1 MSVNANTYSAD
12 TSVSL
17 LLDIM
22 VTMGFS
28 REEIHESLV
37 NQKYDEVMAT
47 YLLLGRKPPEV
58 SAVYNFWFRLF
69 MLLGWMMFLLII
81 L

>member
-1 MSVNANTYSAD
+1 
-12 TSVSL
+12 
-17 LLDIM
+17 
-22 VTMGFS
+22 MGFS

-58 SAVYNFWFRLF
+58 SAVYIFWFWLF

>member
-1 MSVNANTYSAD
+1 
-12 TSVSL
+12 
-17 LLDIM
+17 M

-58 SAVYNFWFRLF
+58 SAVYIFLF
-69 MLLGWMMFLLII
+69 GLCVAGLNDVFVNYFVTFFFKL
-81 L
+81 

>member
-1 MSVNANTYSAD
+1 
-12 TSVSL
+12 
-17 LLDIM
+17 M

-47 YLLLGRKPPEV
+47 YLLLGRKPAEV
-58 SAVYNFWFRLF
+58 SVIYYISAN
-69 MLLGWMMFLLII
+69 
-81 L
+81 

>member
-58 SAVYNFWFRLF
+58 SAVYIFWFWLF
-69 MLLGWMMFLLII
+69 MLLG
-81 L
+81 

>member
-1 MSVNANTYSAD
+1 MSLT
-12 TSVSL
+12 L
-17 LLDIM
+17 FLDIM

-58 SAVYNFWFRLF
+58 SACILHLSLKICLVWIFWLS
-69 MLLGWMMFLLII
+69 MISSTI
-81 L
+81 VEKK

>member
-1 MSVNANTYSAD
+1 
-12 TSVSL
+12 
-17 LLDIM
+17 M

-58 SAVYNFWFRLF
+58 STVYIFCFGLY
-69 MLLGWMMFLLII
+69 MGWMIFKIYFVTFFF
-81 L
+81 

>member
-58 SAVYNFWFRLF
+58 SAVYIFWFWLF

>member
-1 MSVNANTYSAD
+1 
-12 TSVSL
+12 
-17 LLDIM
+17 M

-58 SAVYNFWFRLF
+58 SAIYSVHFLFWPLYVAEFNDVFINYFVTFSLNCD
-69 MLLGWMMFLLII
+69 
-81 L
+81 